1 MFGNPG
7 YLPDSLKRQKI
18 DGKAPERELRLFKM
32 KHYQRN
38 KLYDFTREMVAST
51 GSNYLTFTESQMD
64 TQVEEESKRNNDGQQ
79 IEMYQLTPPSK
90 DI

>member
-1 MFGNPG
+1 
-7 YLPDSLKRQKI
+7 
-18 DGKAPERELRLFKM
+18 
-32 KHYQRN
+32 
-38 KLYDFTREMVAST
+38 MVAST

-64 TQVEEESKRNNDGQQ
+64 TQVEEESKRNNDGEQ